1 MRQRFQAVA
10 PGRQKPPMFTFLIT
24 STFLFAVIVFAI
36 YLWQRPA
43 SKESSERVLEPPRHT
58 GLFDGTPEQAHEQ
71 ALLAEKED
79 EKWRKEI
86 LAHAALGNKEAL
98 NEAHA
103 EYDTALYEEVLN
115 TLVERASD
123 SDKSLLALAS
133 YITRHEQL
141 RVNTRLAEALIESWK
156 VSPDKP
162 STAKMLHIA
171 ALSDDAKVYQK
182 AVETAHQFLKEGRI
196 ANFSLEELRLL
207 AEGEY
212 WILSQKTRS
221 SGAGF
226 VLKRLL
232 ATLRK

>member
-1 MRQRFQAVA
+1 
-10 PGRQKPPMFTFLIT
+10 MFTLLFT
-24 STFLFAVIVFAI
+24 STLLFAVIVFAI
-36 YLWQRPA
+36 YLWQRPS
-43 SKESSERVLEPPRHT
+43 SKESSERILPPRHA
-58 GLFDGTPEQAHEQ
+58 GLFGDEVAERAREEQ
-71 ALLAEKED
+71 ALLTQKET
-79 EKWRKEI
+79 EAWRKEI
-86 LAHAALGNKEAL
+86 LAHAAQGNKEAL

-103 EYDTALYEEVLN
+103 ERDTALYDEALN
-115 TLVERASD
+115 VLVERAAD
-123 SDKSLLALAS
+123 SDKGLLALAS

-141 RVNTRLAEALIESWK
+141 RVNTRLAEALIEAWK

-182 AVETAHQFLKEGRI
+182 AVETAHQFLLEGRI
-196 ANFSLEELRLL
+196 DQFSLEELRVL
-207 AEGEY
+207 ADGEY